1 MYNFLGSTILGSSIG
16 FFLLVSIGD
25 DTGWEAWM
33 PVGILPEEK
42 TVASLSDSNDG
53 IGKLELE
60 MIFNKRWVSGV
71 K

>member
-1 MYNFLGSTILGSSIG
+1 
-16 FFLLVSIGD
+16 
-25 DTGWEAWM
+25 M

-60 MIFNKRWVSGV
+60 MILNKRWVSGV